1 MQDIKLRQHMRI
13 FFRGLAA
20 LLPITGT
27 VYLIYWLF
35 ISIERGANSIIYSIY
50 DSHVQIPGLG
60 ILLTFL
66 AIYLMG
72 LLLGLLPFQ
81 FLLSKIQAPLRN
93 IPLVKSIY
101 SALEDL
107 LQFFDKSDSDNQGR
121 VVEVRLGDKNGF
133 TMVGLLTSTDP
144 LTRASTQSEV
154 FAVYIPVSYQIG
166 GYTIFVKPDQIS
178 YLDMS
183 VEDLMK
189 SALTAWIKK

>member
-1 MQDIKLRQHMRI
+1 MRI